1 MAPELSPRLS
11 PTTTRF
17 GRWVSGEAAA
27 VGECESAKRSDCASL
42 WVAVARGAPERKL
55 LYLHH
60 TPSLPRCV
68 GGDGVRGE
76 RRADEGR
83 VSSIEK
89 MTTEENAP
97 PVFSASPGVPRAR
110 GGWKGEHTDGLEI
123 FVLAAELLL
132 CGDEHRRDGKG
143 GDGDDHLGP
152 DGARV
157 DVVVARVGDVV
168 LQARDRALALDR
180 RLRREPQEGDHRE
193 ARVLHLLHL
202 HLRRVH
208 AERVEREG
216 AEEAR
221 LARRLEALDA
231 LVLEH
236 RHRANLGGDERRE
249 RHVHRLRARGPPV
262 GEAERLRAEDAHA
275 RVHRPAAVHELG
287 LSIPRSEVLVRPE
300 AERVEAVV
308 TGSRAIQVAWRN
320 GSGVPELTLGRHGRD
335 RFGGGAAAGRASL
348 LGHAGAGEG
357 AGASESSHV

>member
-60 TPSLPRCV
+60 TPSLPR
-68 GGDGVRGE
+68 
-76 RRADEGR
+76 
-83 VSSIEK
+83 
-89 MTTEENAP
+89 
-97 PVFSASPGVPRAR
+97 
-110 GGWKGEHTDGLEI
+110 DGLEI